1 VSSDVTSL
9 VSVICET
16 VSCGGHKPVIFCEVV
31 LFAAIWSILIFGF
44 RKQNTSPCV
53 STIFSAATED
63 SGPVRSFGTLRQ
75 GLKIKTVWLQSPCHD
90 GTHSSP
96 PGDRTV
102 CMLPSNCSQF
112 THSMGYSLFAVGR
125 NTASRATHRCI
136 LCSLSARRPRPFL
149 YRTAVSV
156 FGK

>member
-31 LFAAIWSILIFGF
+31 LFAVIWSILICGF
-44 RKQNTSPCV
+44 RKQITSPCV
-53 STIFSAATED
+53 SRILSAATED

-75 GLKIKTVWLQSPCHD
+75 GLKDQNCVAAMELT
-90 GTHSSP
+90 SSP

-136 LCSLSARRPRPFL
+136 LWSLSARRPRPFL
-149 YRTAVSV
+149 
-156 FGK
+156 